1 MSLALFAIEEKNVV
15 KQGLI
20 QLFSAGHNPWEVYQV
35 WEVTIALSVS
45 LVLCVILARLYRFTH
60 RGVSYSQT
68 LLHTMVIMGVVSSLV
83 MILIGNNIARA
94 FTLVGA
100 FSIIRFR
107 TAMKEPRDVAFIF
120 LSMAVGMACGV
131 RFYVQAAVAVG
142 VMVTVVLVLHIFDLG
157 QRVVREHVLR
167 ALLPEGTDY
176 RMVFEEVFEKY
187 LDRSVV
193 VSVGTARQG
202 TMLEVVYDVSFRSGG
217 KEGDFMQEL
226 QALSPDYR
234 TRLITGRQGAGL

>member
-1 MSLALFAIEEKNVV
+1 M
-15 KQGLI
+15 KQRLI
-20 QLFSAGHNPWEVYQV
+20 DLFSVGHNPWEVYQI
-35 WEVTIALSVS
+35 WEVSVALAVS
-45 LVLCVILARLYRFTH
+45 LLLCVILARLYRFTH
-60 RGVSYSQT
+60 RGVSYSQSF
-68 LLHTMVIMGVVSSLV
+68 LHTMVIMGVVSSLV

-94 FTLVGA
+94 FTLLGA

-142 VMVTVVLVLHIFDLG
+142 VMVAAVLVLHVLNLG
-157 QRVVREHVLR
+157 HRVVREHVLR

-176 RMVFEEVFEKY
+176 RTVFEGVFEKY
-187 LDRSVV
+187 LDRSVM

-202 TMLEVVYDVSFRSGG
+202 TMLEVVYDISFRSKG
-217 KEGDFMQEL
+217 KEGDFMREL

-234 TRLITGRQGAGL
+234 TRLITGRHDIEL

>member
-1 MSLALFAIEEKNVV
+1 M
-15 KQGLI
+15 KQRLI
-20 QLFSAGHNPWEVYQV
+20 DLFSAGHNPWEVYQI
-35 WEVTIALSVS
+35 WEVSVALAVS
-45 LVLCVILARLYRFTH
+45 LLLCVILARLYRFTH
-60 RGVSYSQT
+60 RGVSYSQSF
-68 LLHTMVIMGVVSSLV
+68 LHTMVIMGVVSSLV

-94 FTLVGA
+94 FTLLGA

-142 VMVTVVLVLHIFDLG
+142 VMVAVILVLHVFNLG
-157 QRVVREHVLR
+157 HRAVREHVLR

-176 RMVFEEVFEKY
+176 RTVFEGVFEKY

-202 TMLEVVYDVSFRSGG
+202 TMLEVVYDISFRSKG
-217 KEGDFMQEL
+217 KEGDFMREL

-234 TRLITGRQGAGL
+234 TRLITGRHDIELQ

>member
-1 MSLALFAIEEKNVV
+1 
-15 KQGLI
+15 
-20 QLFSAGHNPWEVYQV
+20 
-35 WEVTIALSVS
+35 
-45 LVLCVILARLYRFTH
+45 
-60 RGVSYSQT
+60 
-68 LLHTMVIMGVVSSLV
+68 MVIMGVVSSLV

-94 FTLVGA
+94 FTLLGA

-142 VMVTVVLVLHIFDLG
+142 VMVAVILVLHVFNLG
-157 QRVVREHVLR
+157 HRAVREHVLR

-176 RMVFEEVFEKY
+176 RTVFEGVFEKY

-202 TMLEVVYDVSFRSGG
+202 TMLEVVYDISFRSKGE
-217 KEGDFMQEL
+217 EGDFMREL
-226 QALSPDYR
+226 QALSADYR
-234 TRLITGRQGAGL
+234 TRLITGRHDIEL

>member
-1 MSLALFAIEEKNVV
+1 V
-15 KQGLI
+15 KQRLI
-20 QLFSAGHNPWEVYQV
+20 DLFSAGHNPWEVYQV
-35 WEVTIALSVS
+35 WEVSIALVVS
-45 LVLCVILARLYRFTH
+45 LMLCIIVARLYRFTH

-68 LLHTMVIMGVVSSLV
+68 LVHTMVIMGVVSSLV

-100 FSIIRFR
+100 FSIVRFR

-142 VMVTVVLVLHIFDLG
+142 VMVAAVLVLHVFNLG
-157 QRVVREHVLR
+157 HRAVREHILR
-167 ALLPEGTDY
+167 ALLPEGIDY
-176 RMVFEEVFEKY
+176 RTVFENVFEKY

-202 TMLEVVYDVSFRSGG
+202 TMLEVIYDISFRSRGQ
-217 KEGDFMQEL
+217 EGDFMQEL
-226 QALSPDYR
+226 QALSPDYL
-234 TRLITGRQGAGL
+234 TRLITGRQDVEL